1 MWAVCDHTRR
11 VPCTGDATVVAVYA
25 SRARPLD
32 RREAYELIEAEGG
45 SLWAGRVHT
54 GVGSQYLSVR
64 SALEALR

>member
-32 RREAYELIEAEGG
+32 RREADELIEAEGG
-45 SLWAGRVHT
+45 SLWAACILV
-54 GVGSQYLSVR
+54 
-64 SALEALR
+64 